1 MGRRSGAGRSILSGV
16 PIRAAA
22 AGPPTSGVRCRS
34 ARGRGGHHGRVPRIP
49 PAARLRELLA
59 DRRVRFLLVG
69 GFNTVFAFLLFA
81 ALEATAGRA
90 LDRAGN
96 LVAGSLVPLLGS
108 YAVAILVAFALYR
121 RLVYRVHGHVLRDLG
136 RFVSV
141 YVVSI
146 TLNAVLLPLLVAVG
160 VPRLGAQ
167 ALLVVLITVVSY
179 VGHGRFS
186 FRRGSPG
193 EGDPSAGPESAGPEA
208 PR

>member
-1 MGRRSGAGRSILSGV
+1 M
-16 PIRAAA
+16 
-22 AGPPTSGVRCRS
+22 
-34 ARGRGGHHGRVPRIP
+34 PRIP
-49 PAARLRELLA
+49 LPSRLRVLLG

-69 GFNTVFAFLLFA
+69 GVNTVLAFALFA

-90 LDRAGN
+90 LDHAGHP
-96 LVAGSLVPLLGS
+96 VTGSLVPLLGS
-108 YAVAILVAFALYR
+108 YAVAIVVAFALYR
-121 RLVYRVHGHVLRDLG
+121 RIVFRVHGHVLRDFG

-146 TLNAVLLPLLVAVG
+146 TLNAVLLPVLVALG

-167 ALLVVLITVVSY
+167 ALLVLLITVVSY

-186 FRRGSPG
+186 FRRASPG
-193 EGDPSAGPESAGPEA
+193 EGEGGSRPEGDGAPE